1 MIPELHRPL
10 AVERIAAAG
19 TDIEIEATPAECAAL
34 AARLRLPA
42 LNTLVCQFHLR
53 RAGSVIEGQG
63 RLLADVVQTC
73 VVSLEEFDA
82 RVAERFVVHWVP
94 AGQESDDMDPETPD
108 EIGYQDDTID
118 LGEAAAQQ
126 LILALDPY
134 PHAPGASLPETSSE
148 PGMSPF
154 ASLSARRGSHR

>member
-1 MIPELHRPL
+1 MTPELRRPL
-10 AVERIAAAG
+10 AIERIGAG
-19 TDIEIEATPAECAAL
+19 MDVAVEATPTECAAL
-34 AARLRLPA
+34 AARIRLPA
-42 LNTLVCQFHLR
+42 VHSLTCQFRLR

-63 RLLADVVQTC
+63 HLIADVVQTC

-82 RVAERFVVHWVP
+82 RVEERFVVRWVP
-94 AGQESDDMDPETPD
+94 AGQVGDDMDPEAPD
-108 EIGYQDDTID
+108 EIGYEDGTID

-134 PHAPGASLPETSSE
+134 PHAPGATLPEAASE

-154 ASLSARRGSHR
+154 VSLAGRRRAH